1 MVAKKIYERTFGD
14 MSKMFCTPLE
24 QAEQPI
30 VIESGPA
37 VLDCEEGIEAAPGHG
52 ILGGWEEV

>member
-37 VLDCEEGIEAAPGHG
+37 VLASEEGVVAPHGHG